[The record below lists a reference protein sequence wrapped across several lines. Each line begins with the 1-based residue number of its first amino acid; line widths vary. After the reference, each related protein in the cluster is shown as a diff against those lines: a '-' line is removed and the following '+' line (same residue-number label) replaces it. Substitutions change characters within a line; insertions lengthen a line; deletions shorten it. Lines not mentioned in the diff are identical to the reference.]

1 MKQIRVGIIGTGFGA
16 SVHAPILQLHE
27 GFDVKAIA
35 SMYRGQVQ
43 DVQNSTGIQQVY
55 TNWHDMLN
63 NEDLDLVVIASAPP
77 NHHEMT
83 MTALNKGLHVL
94 CEKPMGMNAEETKAM
109 LEQQQLS
116 NVRGF
121 VNFQWRLTPVRQE
134 IKQIIK
140 SGKLGRIQ
148 HIKYHGSFSGYSML
162 TNHSRGWEGSKSAGG
177 GMLFAIGSHMIDA
190 LQWWMDEKISDVYAD
205 LSTKVPTHSSAS
217 DESTEQRDAD
227 DAFSV
232 IGHFE
237 QEASFVMDLLF
248 SGVRGNGW
256 CLEVYGTEGTLRM
269 TNDTDVEVSE
279 GEAFEQIALS
289 VCEPPSGLA
298 ASALPYYSGLYPMLN
313 GVYQSI
319 VEGKTPSDIP
329 TFVDGHR
336 VQLVLNAIQ
345 RSAEQQQRVIIS

>member
-1 MKQIRVGIIGTGFGA
+1 MKQIRVGIVGTGFGA

-35 SMYRGQVQ
+35 SMYRGKVQ
-43 DVQNSTGIQQVY
+43 DVQRSTGIQRVY
-55 TNWHDMLN
+55 TDWRGMIDQ
-63 NEDLDLVVIASAPP
+63 EELDLVVVASAPP
-77 NHHEMT
+77 NHHDMT
-83 MTALNKGLHVL
+83 MVALRKGLHVL
-94 CEKPMGMNAEETKAM
+94 CEKPLGMNAVETKAM

-116 NVRGF
+116 DVRGF
-121 VNFQWRLTPVRQE
+121 VHFQWRLAPVRQA
-134 IKQIIK
+134 IKQVIQ
-140 SGKLGRIQ
+140 SGKLGRIL
-148 HIKYHGSFSGYSML
+148 HMKYQGSFSGYSML
-162 TNHSRGWEGSKSAGG
+162 TNQSRGWEGSKSAGG

-190 LQWWMDEKISDVYAD
+190 LQWWMDEQISDVYAD
-205 LSTKVPTHSSAS
+205 LSTKVPTHNSAS
-217 DESTEQRDAD
+217 DERTEHRDAD

-237 QEASFVMDLLF
+237 QGASFVMDLLF

-279 GEAFEQIALS
+279 GGAFEQIVLS
-289 VCEPPSGLA
+289 VCEPPLGLA
-298 ASALPYYSGLYPMLN
+298 ASAVPYYSGLNPMLN

-319 VEGKTPSDIP
+319 VEGKTASDIP

-336 VQLVLNAIQ
+336 VQLVLDAIQ
-345 RSAEQQQRVIIS
+345 QSAEQQRKVVIS